1 MGKKDKKKKG
11 SLKKV
16 IIFLGIT
23 HPIEALLAARKARK
37 LGLKPCRWFLAT
49 LAFGVFAS
57 SRMKKPVTVEVEV
70 EEAPKGRKEKKAKKE
85 KKAADT
91 KIVIEVIEEVA
102 EVKEEAVREEK
113 ARKGK
118 KSKRSKKSK

>member
-1 MGKKDKKKKG
+1 MGKKDVEKKG

-37 LGLKPCRWFLAT
+37 LGLNPKRWFLAT
-49 LAFGVFAS
+49 LLFGVFAS
-57 SRMKKPVTVEVEV
+57 SRMKRPVAVEVEV

-91 KIVIEVIEEVA
+91 KIVIEVIEEVEA
-102 EVKEEAVREEK
+102 EAGKQE
-113 ARKGK
+113 KGK
-118 KSKRSKKSK
+118 KSKKSKKSK